1 MVWSS
6 VQSRKFHSKNR
17 TKAIHE
23 IPSVSLFAH
32 WPEFLMYLLVCV
44 STFCSQV
51 FCWMDRWYGLT
62 MDDIRALEDR
72 TKEDLDRQRQVGEVR
87 GMRAEND

>member
-1 MVWSS
+1 
-6 VQSRKFHSKNR
+6 
-17 TKAIHE
+17 
-23 IPSVSLFAH
+23 
-32 WPEFLMYLLVCV
+32 
-44 STFCSQV
+44 
-51 FCWMDRWYGLT
+51 